1 MTERPQRPT
10 LTASTLLGIAQII
23 AWGGSF
29 YLIAVL
35 AAPVVAD
42 TGWNQAWVYGALSL
56 AILISGLLAPAVGR
70 LVARLG
76 GRRVLVCSAPILAVG
91 LALLAVAPNLGCFL
105 LAWVVIGIGMAAGLY
120 DPLFAT
126 LGQYFGSNALSAI
139 TQITLVS
146 GFCTSIT
153 WPLVA
158 ALVAHLGWRGAC
170 LAYSAMLLLVVLPVY
185 LRTLP
190 PLPRL
195 AHTQAHAPAAS
206 GAEPDRRMFRLLTAS
221 FTLAAVIFT
230 AISVQ
235 LISLLQALGFSLPA
249 ALGVAALIGPSQV
262 GVRVLQVVMGRNAH
276 PIWSTLASV
285 LLVAFGFAGLL
296 FATQWAV
303 VAIVV
308 YGLGSGIRS
317 IVRGTLPLAL
327 FGPATYAVVLGR
339 IARPVLIAQAV
350 TPLLGGYLQA
360 HLGATATLAV
370 LGGLALVNVAT
381 VVLLQRSVGG
391 ICRTEA

>member
-1 MTERPQRPT
+1 MTDLPQRPT

-42 TGWNQAWVYGALSL
+42 TGWSQAWVYGALSL

-76 GRRVLVCSAPILAVG
+76 GRRVLVSSAPILAAG

-126 LGQYFGSNALSAI
+126 LGQYFGSNARGAI
-139 TQITLVS
+139 TQVTLVS

-170 LAYSAMLLLVVLPVY
+170 LAYSVMLLVVVLPVY

-190 PLPRL
+190 ALPHL
-195 AHTQAHAPAAS
+195 KSTGAHAPAAN
-206 GAEPDRRMFRLLTAS
+206 GAEPDRRVFMLLTAS

-262 GVRVLQVVMGRNAH
+262 GVRVLQVVLGRNAH

-285 LLVAFGFAGLL
+285 LLVAVGLAGLL

-327 FGPATYAVVLGR
+327 FGPGTYAVVLGR
-339 IARPVLIAQAV
+339 IARPVLIAQAL

-360 HLGATATLAV
+360 HLGATATLAA
-370 LGGLALVNVAT
+370 LGILALVNVAT
-381 VVLLQRSVGG
+381 VVLLQRSV
-391 ICRTEA
+391 TTKATAA

>member
-1 MTERPQRPT
+1 MTDSAHRPT
-10 LTASTLLGIAQII
+10 LTTSTLLGIAQII

-42 TGWNQAWVYGALSL
+42 TGWSQAWVYGALSL
-56 AILISGLLAPAVGR
+56 AILLSGLLAPSVGR

-76 GRRVLVCSAPILAVG
+76 GRRVLVASAPILAAG
-91 LALLAVAPNLGCFL
+91 LALLAVAPNLPCFL

-120 DPLFAT
+120 DPLFAA
-126 LGQYFGSNALSAI
+126 LGQRFGSDARSAI

-170 LAYSAMLLLVVLPVY
+170 LTYSGLLLVIVLPIY

-190 PLPRL
+190 PLAALP
-195 AHTQAHAPAAS
+195 ASHAAAPGAS
-206 GAEPDRRMFRLLTAS
+206 GTAPDRRVFLLLTAS

-235 LISLLQALGFSLPA
+235 LISLLQNLGFSLTA

-262 GVRVLQVVMGRNAH
+262 GVRVLQVVLGRNAH

-285 LLVAFGFAGLL
+285 LLVAAGLAGLL
-296 FATQWAV
+296 FATQWAL

-339 IARPVLIAQAV
+339 IARPVLIAQAL

-360 HLGATATLAV
+360 HFGATATLAV
-370 LGGLALVNVAT
+370 LGVLALVNVGT
-381 VVLLQRSVGG
+381 VVALQRHMP
-391 ICRTEA
+391 RH

>member
-1 MTERPQRPT
+1 M
-10 LTASTLLGIAQII
+10 AQII

-76 GRRVLVCSAPILAVG
+76 GRRILVSSAPILAAG

-126 LGQYFGSNALSAI
+126 LGQYFGSNARGAI
-139 TQITLVS
+139 TQVTLVS

-158 ALVAHLGWRGAC
+158 TLVAHLGWRGAC

-190 PLPRL
+190 PLQRVT
-195 AHTQAHAPAAS
+195 ATGAPAPSAD
-206 GAEPDRRMFRLLTAS
+206 GAEPDRRVFMLLTAS

-262 GVRVLQVVMGRNAH
+262 GVRVLQVVLGRNAH

-285 LLVAFGFAGLL
+285 LLVAVGLAGLL

-327 FGPATYAVVLGR
+327 FGPGTYAVVLGR
-339 IARPVLIAQAV
+339 IARPVLIAQAL

-370 LGGLALVNVAT
+370 LGILALVNVAT
-381 VVLLQRSVGG
+381 VVLLQRSV
-391 ICRTEA
+391 ITKNATP